1 MLARPSRVA
10 VTQDSLH
17 DFRRYAERQPYHSR
31 RNVIEIQREAFAL
44 AWEQPRAVSVL
55 LHLSVD

>member
-17 DFRRYAERQPYHSR
+17 DFRRYAARQPYHSR
-31 RNVIEIQREAFAL
+31 RNVIKIQREAFAL
-44 AWEQPRAVSVL
+44 AWEQPL
-55 LHLSVD
+55 LFLFCCT